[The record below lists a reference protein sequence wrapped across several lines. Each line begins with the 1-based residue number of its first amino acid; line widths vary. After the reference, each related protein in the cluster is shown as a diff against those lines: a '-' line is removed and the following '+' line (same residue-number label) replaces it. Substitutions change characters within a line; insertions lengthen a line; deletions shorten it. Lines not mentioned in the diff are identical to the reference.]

1 MESIVFLQS
10 KINSTS
16 QIIKVLQEQVT
27 NEINEI
33 NSIKESINSMVI
45 DQENQK
51 QIHGRHN
58 S

>member
-16 QIIKVLQEQVT
+16 QIIKLLQEQVT
-27 NEINEI
+27 NETNEI

-45 DQENQK
+45 DQQS
-51 QIHGRHN
+51 QRQMHGRH

>member
-16 QIIKVLQEQVT
+16 QIINVLQEQVT
-27 NEINEI
+27 NETNEI
-33 NSIKESINSMVI
+33 NSINENINSMVI

-51 QIHGRHN
+51 QIHGRH

>member
-27 NEINEI
+27 HEINEI
-33 NSIKESINSMVI
+33 NSIKENINSIVI

-51 QIHGRHN
+51 QIHGKH